1 MGKTIQVV
9 LGKPSKFYHRGKRV
23 SVHNAYTYYTKG
35 ATFKFGT
42 PSMSAAEV
50 EHRQNQMDD
59 LKKRYA
65 HEDIQD
71 RQAKKI
77 QAALRGR
84 MSRRS
89 NPISPHPK
97 RRVPKKP
104 KPSGRK
110 IVPLPPDM
118 VGVISGFLGSKSMGS
133 LAGTS
138 KATATDTKEPMKR
151 TKEVNAML
159 HKAIGMLR
167 EAPEEALEQVK
178 TILKTGYKDTKPNLN
193 AKVKPWHST
202 RGLQSVNL
210 LTQVIADKFRG
221 KFVYAYEPDDGDYS
235 GVPFKEQYNG
245 DDEEVG
251 EPVEDR
257 KLIDTSRFRIIKALL
272 ANGAKFNQQT
282 VNVALSMK
290 DAFTA
295 VELFNQRPQRS
306 QIKDFWTIKNKVEEN
321 SIDEPYV
328 YQEIEDSVELKCVA
342 ADEVVG
348 WGNDVFGADEVIE
361 YAEDFIDNCENGSL

>member
-23 SVHNAYTYYTKG
+23 SVLNAYTYYTKG

-65 HEDIQD
+65 HED
-71 RQAKKI
+71 RQVKKI

-110 IVPLPPDM
+110 FDELPPDM
-118 VGVISGFLGSKSMGS
+118 VGMISSLLSSKSMGA
-133 LAGTS
+133 LAGTG
-138 KATATDTKEPMKR
+138 KATATDMKEHMKL

-193 AKVKPWHST
+193 AKVKPWRTT
-202 RGLQSVNL
+202 RGLQSVDL

-221 KFVYAYEPDDGDYS
+221 EFVYAYEPDDGDYS
-235 GVPFKEQYNG
+235 GVPLKEQYNG
-245 DDEEVG
+245 DDEEVS
-251 EPVEDR
+251 EPVER
-257 KLIDTSRFRIIKALL
+257 RRRIDTSRFRIIKALL

-282 VNVALSMK
+282 VNVALSMN

-306 QIKDFWTIKNKVEEN
+306 QIKDFWTIKNKIEEK

-342 ADEVVG
+342 ADEGVS
-348 WGNDVFGADEVIE
+348 WGNDVFGADEAIE
-361 YAEDFIDNCENGSL
+361 YAEEFMDNCENGSL